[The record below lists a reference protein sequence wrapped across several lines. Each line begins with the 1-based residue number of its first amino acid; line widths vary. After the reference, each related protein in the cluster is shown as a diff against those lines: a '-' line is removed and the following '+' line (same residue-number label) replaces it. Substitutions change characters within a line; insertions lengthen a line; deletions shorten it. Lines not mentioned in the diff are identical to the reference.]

1 MTYAYVR
8 VSTIEQNEARQIDA
22 LEASGIAF
30 DRVFMDKQS
39 GKDFNRTEW
48 QELLGTIKNG
58 DLLVVKSIDRLG
70 RDYEGIIEMWRK
82 ITKEIGADIYVLD
95 MPILDTR
102 KNKDMLGTFIS
113 DLVLQ
118 LLSYVAQTEREN
130 IKQRQAEGIA
140 SAKAR
145 GVKLGRPCAEISA
158 GAFESYREKVERKEI
173 SVAQACRELGI
184 STDTWYR
191 RVKAA

>member
-22 LEASGIAF
+22 LEASGITF

-39 GKDFNRTEW
+39 GKDFNRAEW
-48 QELLGTIKNG
+48 QELLGTIRDG

-158 GAFESYREKVERKEI
+158 NAFESYREKVERKEI
-173 SVAQACRELGI
+173 SVTQACRELGI